1 MVEMATRSNKGE
13 TIVSIKRKLKT
24 FRNELALW
32 NFESAVRIVS
42 EFEDFPM
49 NGYYLLKS
57 LMEDFGNCASCRTGS
72 AYIRIPKQVDTIMG
86 VINPWLE
93 LKEKGGD
100 KPRPKALPVK

>member
-13 TIVSIKRKLKT
+13 TIVSVKRKLKT
-24 FRNELALW
+24 FRNELTLW

-57 LMEDFGNCASCRTGS
+57 LMEDFGNCASCQTGS
-72 AYIRIPKQVDTIMG
+72 AYIRIPKQVDTIMD
-86 VINPWLE
+86 VISPWLE
-93 LKEKGGD
+93 SKEKGGG
-100 KPRPKALPVK
+100 RPKALAVK